1 MITIELPFPSAVHSH
16 NKGHWRAKAGPT
28 KAMRQH
34 ACLLGCQAIATHG
47 RIVGSFSMAYTLHV
61 PDKRRRDTVNML
73 QQCKPYLDGIVDSG
87 LIEGDHWQIC
97 RVERVDVFCDPGVS
111 GVTLQF
117 VSASLIAKKN
127 TPKFL
132 TENFPNFFPF

>member
-28 KAMRQH
+28 KAMREH
-34 ACLLGCQAIATHG
+34 ACLLGRQAIAKHG
-47 RIVGSFSMAYTLHV
+47 RIAGRVLMAYYFNV
-61 PDKRRRDTVNML
+61 PDKRRRDAVNML

-97 RVERVDVFCDPGVS
+97 KVVMVHVGH
-111 GVTLQF
+111 
-117 VSASLIAKKN
+117 SAEFEANVRMEFMPS
-127 TPKFL
+127 PMQ
-132 TENFPNFFPF
+132 PNS

>member
-28 KAMRQH
+28 KSMREH
-34 ACLLGCQAIATHG
+34 ACLLGRQAVATHG
-47 RIVGSFSMAYTLHV
+47 RIVGAFSMTYLIHV

-97 RVERVDVFCDPGVS
+97 RLESVYVFCTPKGS
-111 GVTLQF
+111 GVVLAF
-117 VSASLIAKKN
+117 NPIE
-127 TPKFL
+127 KFS
-132 TENFPNFFPF
+132 